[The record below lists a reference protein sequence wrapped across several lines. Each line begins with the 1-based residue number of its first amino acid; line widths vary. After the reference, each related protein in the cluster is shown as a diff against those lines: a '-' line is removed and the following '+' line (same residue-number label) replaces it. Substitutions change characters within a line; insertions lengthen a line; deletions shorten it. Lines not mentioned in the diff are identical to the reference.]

1 MYENANPTCISTNGR
16 GPFSKNPFRFFCV
29 QFSILAD
36 IILFRRTLFRDY
48 INRVIIHFYY
58 NHGRRNQFNI
68 EVLWVLVRNAK
79 FQIHGIKKL
88 DWRHLYRWSFWHEE
102 ININCI
108 PFSLPVWKSGQKIWL
123 CNFLACNETI
133 GFFFKISA

>member
-1 MYENANPTCISTNGR
+1 MASQALDGSMCLFHLFNRRISHQSGSILRIDFLTNINCKRLLISHEMPCEGAAMYRYKYHEPVYENANPTCISTNGR

-36 IILFRRTLFRDY
+36 IILFRRTLYRDY

-68 EVLWVLVRNAK
+68 EVL
-79 FQIHGIKKL
+79 
-88 DWRHLYRWSFWHEE
+88 
-102 ININCI
+102 
-108 PFSLPVWKSGQKIWL
+108 
-123 CNFLACNETI
+123 
-133 GFFFKISA
+133 